1 MQISP
6 NDKKT
11 YDFFTLPNRLRVL
24 LVHDDDTNHSAAALS
39 VTAGHFDD
47 PMDRQGMAHFLEH
60 MLFLGTET
68 HPELGEF
75 QHFIDQHGGSQNAWT
90 GTENTTYFFD
100 ILTPA
105 FEAAIERFSAFF
117 TCPLLCADAVEK
129 ERQAIDSEYKLKLF
143 DDVRR
148 IYQVHKETVNPE
160 HPFSKFSV
168 GDHTTLEDR
177 PNQAVRDDLLAFH
190 QTHYVAHRMALVIVS
205 SESLETQKTWVEN
218 YFSNVPDNQYDPA
231 ELPPLLKDEQK
242 QKWIAIEPLKEI
254 RKLTLSFSLPSTDP
268 YYTTKPLSYLAHLLG
283 NEGTGSVLA
292 YLKAQGLAQSLSAGG
307 GIMGQNFR
315 EFTIS
320 LTLTHKGMNHI
331 DEIIQTIFQ
340 YLALIQEEG
349 INEWRY
355 LEKRSV
361 LNLAYRYQEATR
373 PLDLA
378 NHLVLN
384 VLQYQAEHI
393 VNGDYLM
400 ENWDEGLIRHFL
412 DRLTP
417 DNLRV
422 LLVAKDQEYNRNAQ
436 WYDTPYS
443 VKPLTENQLSQW
455 CHARANSKHDALSLP
470 LSNPYLS
477 DRLEPHALTES
488 ALLPPQ
494 CIMDEEGFRLWFQQ
508 EAEFQVPKGVIY
520 VAIDS
525 PHAVSSVKNIVKTHV
540 CVEMLLEAVNE
551 MAYPAEIAGISYQL
565 YTHQGGVTLKVS
577 GFTDKQPQ
585 LLSFILS
592 SFQSRTFDS
601 QRFDHVKTLLMK
613 QWRNAANNKPLTRL
627 FNELTGILQPN
638 NPPYR
643 ALFAELE
650 TLQRD
655 ELPSFV
661 MAMLSEL
668 HLDVFIYGD
677 WQLDQA
683 RYIGKQLKNTFRVT
697 DQRYGESQR
706 PLVHLENSKTLR
718 YELPN
723 THDDSALLMY
733 YQSPE
738 ATPDA
743 VALYSFANHLMSNTF
758 FHELRTKQQLG
769 YMVGTA
775 NLPLNRHPGLILYA
789 QSPTAAPKDLTK
801 AMDRFTN
808 DFSLVLLGLTQKDWE
823 NSKSG
828 LLNKMSEPDPH
839 LHARAQRLWV
849 CIGNKDSQFIQRQ
862 QVINALTALKR
873 EDMIRFVVNV
883 LKPRSANRLIVY
895 CQGQAHQSHEPLTLG
910 QPINSIDEF
919 MKNAK

>member
-24 LVHDDDTNHSAAALS
+24 LVHDSEATHSAAALS

-75 QHFIDQHGGSQNAWT
+75 QRFIDQHGGSQNAWT

-100 ILTPA
+100 VLTPA

-117 TCPLLCADAVEK
+117 TCPLLAADAVEK
-129 ERQAIDSEYKLKLF
+129 ERQAIDSEYKMKLF

-148 IYQVHKETVNPE
+148 IYQVHKETVNPQ

-190 QTHYVAHRMALVIVS
+190 QKHYVAHRMALVLVS
-205 SESLETQKTWVEN
+205 AESIETQKKWVETH
-218 YFSNVPDNQYDPA
+218 FSAVPDNQYDPD
-231 ELPPLLKDEQK
+231 ELPPLLCQEQK
-242 QKWIAIEPLKEI
+242 QQWIAVEPLKEI

-283 NEGTGSVLA
+283 YEGTGSILA
-292 YLKAQGLAQSLSAGG
+292 HLKTQGWAQSLSAGG
-307 GIMGQNFR
+307 GILGTNFR
-315 EFTIS
+315 EFTVG
-320 LTLTHKGMNHI
+320 LTLTPEGMEHT
-331 DEIIQTIFQ
+331 DEIIACVFE
-340 YLALIQEEG
+340 YLALIQTQG
-349 INEWRY
+349 INKWRY
-355 LEKRSV
+355 IEKQSV

-384 VLQYQAEHI
+384 VLQYQPEHI

-400 ENWDEGLIRHFL
+400 THWDEALIRQFL
-412 DRLTP
+412 DRLMP

-422 LLVAKDQEYNRNAQ
+422 TLVAKDQEYNRQAQ

-443 VKPLTENQLSQW
+443 VKPLTEEQVSRWRQARSQT
-455 CHARANSKHDALSLP
+455 ASTVLALP
-470 LSNPYLS
+470 QPNPYLT
-477 DRLEPHALTES
+477 DRLEPYSLTES

-508 EAEFQVPKGVIY
+508 EAEFRVPKGVIY

-585 LLSFILS
+585 LLAFILS
-592 SFQSRTFDS
+592 SFQSRTFDP
-601 QRFDHVKTLLMK
+601 QRFDHIKMLLMK

-627 FNELTGILQPN
+627 FNELTGLLQPN
-638 NPPYR
+638 NPPYP
-643 ALFAELE
+643 ALLEALE

-655 ELPSFV
+655 ELPGFV
-661 MAMLSEL
+661 MAMLAEL

-677 WQLDQA
+677 WQLAQA
-683 RYIGKQLKNTFRVT
+683 RQIGEQLKDTFRVT

-723 THDDSALLMY
+723 EHDDSALLMY

-738 ATPDA
+738 ATPEA

-775 NLPLNRHPGLILYA
+775 NLPLNRYPGLILYA

-808 DFSLVLLGLTQKDWE
+808 DFALVLLGLTQQDWE
-823 NSKSG
+823 NSKTG
-828 LLNKMSEPDPH
+828 LLNKMKEPDPH

-849 CIGNKDSQFIQRQ
+849 CIGNKDTQFNQRQ
-862 QVINALTALKR
+862 QIIQALTALQR
-873 EDMIRFVVNV
+873 EDMIRFVVEI

-895 CQGQAHQSHEPLTLG
+895 CQGQAHHNHEPLTLG
-910 QPINSIDEF
+910 NPIHAIDDF
-919 MKNAK
+919 MKKAK